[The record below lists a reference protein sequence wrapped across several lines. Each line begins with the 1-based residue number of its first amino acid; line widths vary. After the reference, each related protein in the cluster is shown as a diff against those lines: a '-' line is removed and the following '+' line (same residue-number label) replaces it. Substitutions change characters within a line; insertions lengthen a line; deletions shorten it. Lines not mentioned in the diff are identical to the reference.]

1 MYRSLSSLVANA
13 DDLLA
18 LEVEELAG
26 ILLTHLNSAGSPIF
40 QNGLISQHNFFNSL
54 NQTSS
59 FPRTEPEYGKR
70 QPEVS
75 RALMEAWS
83 WLEKEGLL
91 TRDPSQPLPCFVIS
105 RRGQRLQS
113 KDDFEV
119 YRKASML
126 PKGQLH
132 PLVAS
137 EVYPAF
143 LRGKYD
149 TAIFEAFREVE
160 VAVREAGKFGPD
172 DYGTELM
179 RDAFK
184 PSEKNGKATPPG
196 PLTDIELPVAEQVAM
211 ANLFAGA
218 IGVYKNPQSHR
229 HVPTRAE
236 DAAEVIVFAS
246 QLLRI
251 VDRLKS

>member
-1 MYRSLSSLVANA
+1 MNCSISSLVPIVA
-13 DDLLA
+13 DLLA

-26 ILLTHLNSAGSPIF
+26 VLLMHLNDYDNASHLG
-40 QNGLISQHNFFNSL
+40 GISYYNFFNAPGR
-54 NQTSS
+54 QD
-59 FPRTEPEYGKR
+59 YGNR
-70 QPEVS
+70 QPEVDL
-75 RALMEAWS
+75 ALMEAWA
-83 WLEKEGLL
+83 WLQSEGFLIKKA
-91 TRDPSQPLPCFVIS
+91 TSAGDWFFVS
-105 RRGQRLQS
+105 RRAKRLKS
-113 KDDFEV
+113 REDFAA
-119 YRKASML
+119 YRKASIL

-132 PLVAS
+132 PLIAS

-149 TAIFEAFREVE
+149 TAIFEALREVE
-160 VAVREAGKFGPD
+160 VAVRDAGKFGPN

-184 PSEKNGKATPPG
+184 PAEKKGQSVTPG
-196 PLTDIELPVAEQVAM
+196 PLTDTQLPIAEQEAM

-218 IGVYKNPQSHR
+218 IGFYKNPQSHR
-229 HVPTRAE
+229 HVPTHPE

-251 VDRLKS
+251 VDRLKPQQGAQP